1 MMQSEAPMAI
11 QPIDLQTL
19 FTQMDKVAKQKS
31 AEKEGLVLQQSLQ
44 GAVNQKKI
52 EEKTR
57 SVNETKDLENGA
69 ERITDKNAKKQQ
81 QEASPEKQKE
91 EKEEDRSSKNVD
103 VFQDP
108 ALGKHIDV
116 SS

>member
-44 GAVNQKKI
+44 GAANQKKS
-52 EEKTR
+52 EEKVR
-57 SVNETKDLENGA
+57 SVNETKAPENGA
-69 ERITDKNAKKQQ
+69 ERINDNNGKKQQ
-81 QEASPEKQKE
+81 QEASSEKEKQ
-91 EKEEDRSSKNVD
+91 EKEEDRSKNID
-103 VFQDP
+103 VIQDP